1 MVSLQPVRRLP
12 QAHRANE
19 AIDMAVLGRFLTEV
33 VQRSERGSVRI
44 RTSVRGR
51 AWRVTVLDPRLD
63 AVSASA
69 STLGLAL
76 ERALQRLIAPRN

>member
-1 MVSLQPVRRLP
+1 
-12 QAHRANE
+12 
-19 AIDMAVLGRFLTEV
+19 
-33 VQRSERGSVRI
+33 
-44 RTSVRGR
+44 
-51 AWRVTVLDPRLD
+51 VTVLDPRLD